1 MKGSVLI
8 ALALAGFS
16 WSSFVAR
23 DNTRSL
29 TERGIRS
36 YEAKQHAEAA
46 VLLEEARRR
55 KESPIATFN
64 AGTAAVAAGETQR
77 GVQQLRSLS
86 TVAPIAAD
94 ALFNAGNA
102 ALAGEAVEEA
112 IRSYQDAL
120 RIDPSHQ
127 PAKRNLE
134 IALRRLEQRPR
145 DGRGKGNRDKNR
157 AGGGNSDQPQPP
169 AESPQPPAAAP
180 QPKGETDAERLLR
193 AVEQQER
200 EEISRMR
207 KARARERQVGW

>member
-1 MKGSVLI
+1 MRGSLLI
-8 ALALAGFS
+8 ALAVAGFS
-16 WSSFVAR
+16 WSSFFAR
-23 DNTRSL
+23 ENTRVL
-29 TERGIRS
+29 TERGIRK

-46 VLLEEARRR
+46 AILEEVRQR
-55 KESPIATFN
+55 KESHVATFN

-86 TVAPIAAD
+86 SVAPIAAD

-102 ALAGEAVEEA
+102 ALDGEAVEEA
-112 IRSYQDAL
+112 IRAYQDAL
-120 RIDPSHQ
+120 RINPSHQ

-134 IALRRLEQRPR
+134 IALRRLEQQPR
-145 DGRGKGNRDKNR
+145 DGRGKGDHDKNR
-157 AGGGNSDQPQPP
+157 AGGGDGDQPQPP

-180 QPKGETDAERLLR
+180 QRKGETDAERLLR

-200 EEISRMR
+200 EELSRMR